1 MAAAKSPVRKG
12 GRHAVACQP
21 LLGIANHCQPTP
33 PIFFHGGG
41 HLQVRCFVRWFGVF
55 APLRA
60 IPSSNT
66 WRYTRH
72 VRFLNLLK
80 TTHKLSILPWTGAK
94 TSKRITMTTR
104 YTPFLAAITAASL
117 FITGCNKPSSATGGG
132 GSGSDNTS
140 DVIKV
145 GEFASLTGKEA
156 AFGQSSHA
164 GTQMAVDD
172 LNAAGGVL
180 GKKIQLITEDDQS
193 QGGQP
198 ATDVRKL
205 ISDDGVVAILGEV
218 ASSRSLEAA
227 PICQQNKIPMI
238 SPSSTNPKVTEVGDY
253 IFRVCFIDPFQGTVM
268 ANFAKNTLHMKTAA
282 VLTDVA
288 SDYSMGLAKF
298 FKDSFTAN
306 GGTIVADQKYSGGD
320 KDFSAQLTAIKAAN
334 PDGIFIPGYYT
345 EVGLIALQARPLG
358 ITVPLFGGD
367 GWESSTLISIG
378 GQALEGTYFS
388 THFTPQDTNAVVQ
401 EFVKKYEAKNSSQT
415 PDAMA
420 ALGYDSMMILADA
433 MKKAG
438 TTDGAKVRDALAA
451 EKNFPGITGQI
462 TIDAQRNA
470 SKPAVI
476 LEVTNAQY
484 RFVQTISP

>member
-1 MAAAKSPVRKG
+1 
-12 GRHAVACQP
+12 
-21 LLGIANHCQPTP
+21 
-33 PIFFHGGG
+33 
-41 HLQVRCFVRWFGVF
+41 
-55 APLRA
+55 
-60 IPSSNT
+60 
-66 WRYTRH
+66 
-72 VRFLNLLK
+72 
-80 TTHKLSILPWTGAK
+80 
-94 TSKRITMTTR
+94 
-104 YTPFLAAITAASL
+104 AASL
-117 FITGCNKPSSATGGG
+117 FITGCNKPSSPTGGG
-132 GSGSDNTS
+132 GGSSSDNTS

-172 LNAAGGVL
+172 LNASGGIL

-198 ATDVRKL
+198 ATDVRQL

-227 PICQQNKIPMI
+227 PICQQSKIPMI

-288 SDYSMGLAKF
+288 SDYSRGLAKF
-298 FKDSFTAN
+298 FKDSFTAG

-367 GWESSTLISIG
+367 GWESSALVPIG
-378 GQALEGTYFS
+378 G
-388 THFTPQDTNAVVQ
+388 
-401 EFVKKYEAKNSSQT
+401 
-415 PDAMA
+415 A
-420 ALGYDSMMILADA
+420 ALGGNYFF
-433 MKKAG
+433 
-438 TTDGAKVRDALAA
+438 TH
-451 EKNFPGITGQI
+451 
-462 TIDAQRNA
+462 
-470 SKPAVI
+470 
-476 LEVTNAQY
+476 
-484 RFVQTISP
+484 